1 MDSSNNQLDNVID
14 QEIDLF
20 EYLIVLMR
28 NKYKVIF
35 ISVVMAVIAY
45 ISCGFMEEKYESYV
59 HVALVGKIGR
69 AHV

>member
-1 MDSSNNQLDNVID
+1 MIMGSSNNQLDNVID

-45 ISCGFMEEKYESYV
+45 ISCGFM
-59 HVALVGKIGR
+59 
-69 AHV
+69 